1 MPNEHEIRE
10 LAYYLWVSEG
20 KPSGQS
26 EKHWQRA
33 IKLAEERDS
42 QGRDASK
49 RSVDPSEAKGT
60 TEPAQPD
67 QT

>member
-1 MPNEHEIRE
+1 MTSEHEIRE
-10 LAYYLWVSEG
+10 LAYYIWVSEG

-26 EKHWQRA
+26 DKHWQMA
-33 IKLAEERDS
+33 SQKVAEQKKGELGS
-42 QGRDASK
+42 N
-49 RSVDPSEAKGT
+49 RSTDPSETKGT